1 MGDTKVRPGLIYLA
15 VVVMAIAVG
24 VALRWSALDAALL
37 SDDYAQYAMLKG
49 SYPVER
55 SIFDLYTFVGGRHE
69 TKALKDFGVVPWWGH
84 PDLRLSMM
92 RPLSSVMVILDYV
105 VFGKN
110 VYGFHIHSMLW
121 WMFLVA
127 SVAVLLREL
136 LPTYMAAIAI
146 ILFALEEGHEML
158 IAWLANRSAL
168 IALSFGL
175 LGLWAHI
182 RWRRRGHKLAF
193 VMSITMFILALLAG
207 EWAFP
212 VFAYLLAFEVFGVSD
227 SKAKRIKALLPVA
240 FLAIAFIVAQ
250 RLLNYSPVASDVYVN
265 PFSEPTIFLKE
276 SLFRIP
282 AFFAELVFGIPVGW
296 YDDTPW
302 RSVVLSLDIFSPS
315 VWRML
320 PSWKFWH
327 SLIGVFSAVVLFYAI
342 RWGLKDQS
350 RRVSREL
357 LWLLIGALVSLI
369 PMVASFPSSRLVVPA
384 FIGISVCY
392 AMIIQRCY
400 RVLRAASLRDVIHSR
415 TVEIAIVIAL
425 GMAYYQVWEATLES
439 RYDMI
444 RRNYLHNSIREW
456 VLYSDIDD
464 EKVANQ
470 DIFMINGVEHTSA
483 VYSPYIRYFYGLP
496 LPRSCRI
503 LSGAPHAHDITRTA
517 PNELEILVL
526 GGTFLNGGLA
536 ELYRADRFRYRLN
549 DGIYLKGLTI
559 RILALDNG
567 RPYRARFIFDKPL
580 EDPSYLFLHSTKNG
594 LRRFELPAVGATVR
608 LPLAQF
614 PSWWQLHR
622 DDVESLPPMTPVRK
636 DGYRRSVA
644 IKLIKSHF

>member
-1 MGDTKVRPGLIYLA
+1 MGDTKVRPKLIYTA

-24 VALRWSALDAALL
+24 VVLRWSALDAAFL

-49 SYPVER
+49 AYPVER
-55 SIFDLYTFVGGRHE
+55 SPFDLYTFVGGRHE
-69 TKALKDFGVVPWWGH
+69 TKKLMDFGVVPWWGH

-92 RPLSSVMVILDYV
+92 RPLSSVMVVLDYSI
-105 VFGKN
+105 FGKN
-110 VYGFHIHSMLW
+110 VYGFHIHSMIW

-127 SVAVLLREL
+127 CVAVLLREL

-146 ILFALEEGHEML
+146 ILFAIEEGHGMS
-158 IAWLANRSAL
+158 IAWVANRSAL

-182 RWRRRGHKLAF
+182 RWRRQGQKRAF
-193 VMSITMFILALLAG
+193 VLSMTMFILALLAG

-212 VFAYLLAFEVFGVSD
+212 VFAYLLAFEILGVSD
-227 SKAKRIKALLPVA
+227 SKAKRVRAMLPVA
-240 FLAIAFIVAQ
+240 VLGMVFIAVQ
-250 RLLNYSPVASDVYVN
+250 RLLNYSPIASDIYVN
-265 PFSEPTIFLKE
+265 PFSEPTIFLRE
-276 SLFRIP
+276 FLLRTPS
-282 AFFAELVFGIPVGW
+282 FFAEFVFGIPVGW
-296 YDDTPW
+296 YDSTPW
-302 RSVVLSLDIFSPS
+302 RSDVLSLNIFSAN

-327 SLIGVFSAVVLFYAI
+327 CLIGLFSAAVLYYAI
-342 RWGLKDQS
+342 RWGLKYQS

-357 LWLLIGALVSLI
+357 LWLLVGALVSLI

-384 FIGISVCY
+384 FVGISACY

-400 RVLRAASLRDVIHSR
+400 RVLSAASLRDLIRSR
-415 TVEIAIVIAL
+415 TVQVAIVIAL
-425 GMAYYQVWEATLES
+425 GMAYYQVWDAALVS
-439 RYDMI
+439 RFDI
-444 RRNYLHNSIREW
+444 LQRNYHHNSIREW

-464 EKVANQ
+464 KRVANQ
-470 DIFMINGVEHTSA
+470 DIFMINGVDHTSA
-483 VYSPYIRYFYGLP
+483 VYSPYIRYFYGHP

-503 LSGAPHAHDITRTA
+503 LSGAPNAHDITRTA

-549 DGIYLKGLTI
+549 DVIYLKGLTI

-622 DDVESLPPMTPVRK
+622 EDVEHLPPLTAGRK
-636 DGYRRSVA
+636 IGYRRSVA